1 MIVIGLIG
9 SMAAGKS
16 TATDYLAQKYGAA
29 RYRFSDLLRDLVRR
43 LYLPETRDN
52 LIQISIVLRKEFG
65 QDLLAR
71 TLAEDIK
78 KNKDNDYVIAEGI
91 RREED
96 IKFLKELPGFH
107 LISIDA
113 DIQTRYNRLKTRG
126 ENEDDTTKTFEEF
139 VADHERETE
148 KSIIPLLE
156 KAEFKLNNNGD
167 AASLYTQ
174 IDEIIKKL

>member
-1 MIVIGLIG
+1 
-9 SMAAGKS
+9 MAAGKS

-52 LIQISIVLRKEFG
+52 LIQISIVLRNEFG

-78 KNKDNDYVIAEGI
+78 KNKEHDYIIAEGI

-96 IKFLKELPGFH
+96 IKFLRELPGFH

-113 DIQTRYNRLKTRG
+113 DIETRYKRLKTRG
-126 ENEDDTTKTFEEF
+126 ENEDDQTKTFEEF

-148 KSIIPLLE
+148 KSIIPLMA
-156 KAEFKLNNNGD
+156 KAEFTLNNNGD
-167 AASLYTQ
+167 AQSLYNQ